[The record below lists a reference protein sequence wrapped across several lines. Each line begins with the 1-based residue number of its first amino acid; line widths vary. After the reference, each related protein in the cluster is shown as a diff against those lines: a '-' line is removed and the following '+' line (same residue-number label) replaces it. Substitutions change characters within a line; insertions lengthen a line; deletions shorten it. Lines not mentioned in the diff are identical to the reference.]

1 MFSEKNTRHSHNVVL
16 EDQSLQLVRGQ
27 RGKPLLSHD
36 GFLYAQNNKTQ
47 DSIYWCCRT
56 KTKGEKACKARIT
69 TTRKAN
75 GLHRINITQPMHNH
89 EQTSRIMKKLKVKAD
104 VSDIKTENP

>member
-1 MFSEKNTRHSHNVVL
+1 MVVDRKPGRTKHIVL
-16 EDQSLQLVRGQ
+16 EDQKLQLVQGQ
-27 RGKPLLSHD
+27 RGKSLLSHE

-69 TTRKAN
+69 TTKKAS
-75 GLHRINITQPMHNH
+75 GLYRINITQPIHNH
-89 EQTSRIMKKLKVKAD
+89 DQTSRIIKKLKK
-104 VSDIKTENP
+104 